1 MWAPYLF
8 FSAQQSAHQPQAL
21 ADEDNAVN
29 KEAVGDR

>member
-1 MWAPYLF
+1 MPLFCAPL
-8 FSAQQSAHQPQAL
+8 SARQPQAL